1 MHYRV
6 TVIWDACAQ
15 RIKSLE
21 LFWQMLTIV
30 LALVAD
36 IIGVLIIV
44 FDVLF
49 QDTDMPEKVMI
60 RIILLL
66 MMILVMNQSP
76 P

>member
-1 MHYRV
+1 MHDRV
-6 TVIWDACAQ
+6 TVIWDAWAE

-21 LFWQMLTIV
+21 IFWQMLTIV

-49 QDTDMPEKVMI
+49 QDTDMPEKF
-60 RIILLL
+60 L
-66 MMILVMNQSP
+66 P
-76 P
+76 PL

>member
-1 MHYRV
+1 MHNRV
-6 TVIWDACAQ
+6 TVIWDAWAEQ
-15 RIKSLE
+15 IKSLE

-60 RIILLL
+60 
-66 MMILVMNQSP
+66 
-76 P
+76 